1 MSIGEEHQDPVSIR
15 QEMTQLRDEVHNALQ
30 AMRQDVDLASDVN
43 AKLVALVDSVS
54 ARTKTVEQH
63 ERIIHGNRDDK
74 PGLLQ
79 RFTRLEDWVS
89 SQRWFHRTV
98 IVAAV
103 TLVVTGT
110 GAGIVTIIK
119 LAAKG

>member
-54 ARTKTVEQH
+54 ALTKPSSSTSASSTATATT
-63 ERIIHGNRDDK
+63 NPD
-74 PGLLQ
+74 
-79 RFTRLEDWVS
+79 FSSVS
-89 SQRWFHRTV
+89 P
-98 IVAAV
+98 A
-103 TLVVTGT
+103 LKTG
-110 GAGIVTIIK
+110 
-119 LAAKG
+119 